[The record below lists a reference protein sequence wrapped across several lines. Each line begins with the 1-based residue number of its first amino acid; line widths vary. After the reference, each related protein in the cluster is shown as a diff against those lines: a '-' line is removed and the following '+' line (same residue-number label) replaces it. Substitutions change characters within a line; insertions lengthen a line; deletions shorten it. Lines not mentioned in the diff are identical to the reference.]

1 MSCWC
6 VSVERSTVVL
16 SFFFEVCRLYGGFF
30 TSPLQLKS
38 HQGWAFADAL
48 SYIKYAFMGVALNE
62 LTDLKFECP
71 ATGSCPLPNGN
82 TIIEQKG
89 YDQYTVQFC
98 AGILVLYIFGARVIG
113 YIALRFVKV

>member
-1 MSCWC
+1 
-6 VSVERSTVVL
+6 VERSTVVL
-16 SFFFEVCRLYGGFF
+16 SFLFEVCRLYGGFF

-48 SYIKYAFMGVALNE
+48 SYIKYVFMGVALNE

-82 TIIEQKG
+82 DIIEQKG
-89 YDQYTVQFC
+89 YDEYTVQFC
-98 AGILVLYIFGARVIG
+98 AGILVLYIFGARFIG
-113 YIALRFVKV
+113 YLALRFVKV